1 MGSTYSGSHLTKSFQ
16 SSVGWITRI
25 HITLL
30 DIQAPL
36 RDIVNITTG
45 DIVKVNS
52 TVDLT
57 PYVPAKQDFFI
68 YTLKNYYEKGLE
80 GVYGEPYKVLGST
93 VAIYYSQ
100 LMYDPEIYKLNK
112 TKSLVG
118 LAKVNL
124 SLETIVNFLSKI
136 ELLGRGYVLVAQ
148 DNFIVI
154 GGSIDT
160 ISGDGLNS
168 TNIFDVKSRNAGS
181 LMKQFYELNNRT
193 FSILPSVMKIV
204 GESDGVSYIITPYK
218 YVLENMQWNI
228 FFVLYESEVTEAL
241 ILTTS
246 ISIGVTVGIIV
257 LGIVGSFVTGLVV
270 SRPMKFLEKQFERIK
285 VLDLGSVSNNS
296 SMFREVNS
304 IFNNLKNTVEW
315 LAEIKTFIPQS
326 VFEQIQNEHL
336 EHVENQQELEKNA
349 EISRNSISASNA
361 SRSHFSSKSTMKK
374 GQHASNLFK
383 MGLSK
388 KGCAVIHVKIDGLSS
403 KSPDSITTIFGDI
416 VNLLGPIVKLSQGNL
431 NVFSCDEFQLSL
443 NSNSVDVRLQ
453 EKAFDAALKIVKVIE
468 SLQKKITARVG
479 VSIGDGYVGNI
490 GSSTARYFSMVGSV
504 SEQAKTSQLASKFNV
519 KIITDDC
526 SISSS
531 QKLVY
536 RPLDRIQKVTET
548 SDDSIFTIYDVI
560 AQKLD
565 DQDDEWLYSLEN
577 SKKNN
582 KFQEYSK
589 VFDLFTTQYWKA
601 HENLSQSDAVGY
613 VGHAFQIL
621 KQFSEQE
628 FKNHDVSCDRII
640 SCLSFIL
647 DNQQSFKSCES
658 ICKYLT
664 SYSNVASF
672 ELVNKRD

>member
-1 MGSTYSGSHLTKSFQ
+1 MILSGCLLVWLSSYLVTEKAINDLSTKLINESGRKIITYLDGVMTPIAKLTKTMAREYTTGVVTIPMFRNYLFPKFVEFRTTGCGFFF
-16 SSVGWITRI
+16 SV
-25 HITLL
+25 
-30 DIQAPL
+30 PL
-36 RDIVNITTG
+36 PSRYTYTISGTTSNPFPVFAYQPYGYPGTIRDIVNITTG

-326 VFEQIQNEHL
+326 
-336 EHVENQQELEKNA
+336 
-349 EISRNSISASNA
+349 
-361 SRSHFSSKSTMKK
+361 
-374 GQHASNLFK
+374 
-383 MGLSK
+383 
-388 KGCAVIHVKIDGLSS
+388 
-403 KSPDSITTIFGDI
+403 
-416 VNLLGPIVKLSQGNL
+416 
-431 NVFSCDEFQLSL
+431 
-443 NSNSVDVRLQ
+443 
-453 EKAFDAALKIVKVIE
+453 
-468 SLQKKITARVG
+468 
-479 VSIGDGYVGNI
+479 
-490 GSSTARYFSMVGSV
+490 
-504 SEQAKTSQLASKFNV
+504 
-519 KIITDDC
+519 
-526 SISSS
+526 
-531 QKLVY
+531 
-536 RPLDRIQKVTET
+536 
-548 SDDSIFTIYDVI
+548 
-560 AQKLD
+560 
-565 DQDDEWLYSLEN
+565 
-577 SKKNN
+577 
-582 KFQEYSK
+582 
-589 VFDLFTTQYWKA
+589 
-601 HENLSQSDAVGY
+601 
-613 VGHAFQIL
+613 
-621 KQFSEQE
+621 
-628 FKNHDVSCDRII
+628 
-640 SCLSFIL
+640 
-647 DNQQSFKSCES
+647 
-658 ICKYLT
+658 
-664 SYSNVASF
+664 
-672 ELVNKRD
+672 